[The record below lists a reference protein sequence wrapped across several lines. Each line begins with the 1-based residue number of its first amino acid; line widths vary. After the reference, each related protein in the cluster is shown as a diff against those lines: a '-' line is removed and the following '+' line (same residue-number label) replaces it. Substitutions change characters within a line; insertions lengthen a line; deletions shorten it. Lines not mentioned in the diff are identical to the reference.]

1 MRPARRSVLRT
12 MCLMPEAPELETL
25 KRQVAPFLPLRVES
39 VSLSLERA
47 LRHPDSLPL
56 EALVG
61 ETFVKVT
68 RTGKW
73 LILHGANHSL
83 WVHLRMSG
91 RLRWCDPADAL
102 EKHTHA
108 SLRVGCATG
117 LADLRFIDPRT
128 FGELRVLKPGA
139 QLSKVTDVQDAARA
153 PHDGKACSNTMAIKA
168 VFLDQ
173 SRFVQ
178 GIGNYLADEV
188 CHTAGIDPNTQ
199 SSSLSKAQWA
209 DLSQAASDC
218 FEVFAKARGTALK
231 DEGWKDLF
239 GELGGGGDLLKVHAK
254 SKCGTCFGPVSK
266 GKIAGRSSYWCQV
279 CQPAIK
285 AL

>member
-12 MCLMPEAPELETL
+12 MWLMPEAPELETL

-39 VSLSLERA
+39 VSLSLKRA

-56 EALVG
+56 EVLVG

-73 LILHGANHSL
+73 LVLHGASHSL

-108 SLRVGCATG
+108 SLRVNSSRGQ
-117 LADLRFIDPRT
+117 ADLRFIDPRT

-139 QLSKVTDVQDAARA
+139 PVSGVPDIVDAKNA
-153 PHDGKACSNTMAIKA
+153 PHEGRVCSNTMAIKA

-188 CHTAGIDPNTQ
+188 CHVARIDPNTQ

-209 DLSQAASDC
+209 DLGQAATDC

-239 GELGGGGDLLKVHAK
+239 GDLGGGGDLLKVHAK

-279 CQPAIK
+279 CQPAVT
-285 AL
+285 AP

>member
-1 MRPARRSVLRT
+1 MQAAHRCVLRT
-12 MCLMPEAPELETL
+12 MSPMPEAPELETL
-25 KRQVAPFLPLRVES
+25 KRQVEPFLPMRVES
-39 VSLSLERA
+39 VSLRLERA

-56 EALVG
+56 ESLVG
-61 ETFVKVT
+61 ETFFKVT
-68 RTGKW
+68 RSGKW
-73 LILHGANHSL
+73 LILHGSNHSL

-108 SLRVGCATG
+108 SLRVSSSIGQS
-117 LADLRFIDPRT
+117 DLRFIDPRT
-128 FGELRVLKPGA
+128 FGELRVLRPDA
-139 QLSKVTDVQDAARA
+139 QLSKVTDVLDAKSA
-153 PHDGKACSNTMAIKA
+153 PHDGKPCSGNLAIKA

-173 SRFVQ
+173 TRFVQ

-188 CHTAGIDPNTQ
+188 CHAAGIDPNTQ

-209 DLSQAASDC
+209 DLGQAASDC

-239 GELGGGGDLLKVHAK
+239 GELGAGGDLLKVHAK
-254 SKCGTCFGPVSK
+254 PKCGTCSGPVSK
-266 GKIAGRSSYWCQV
+266 GKIAGRSSYWCQA
-279 CQPAIK
+279 CQPAITV
-285 AL
+285 A

>member
-1 MRPARRSVLRT
+1 MWPARRSVLRT
-12 MCLMPEAPELETL
+12 MWLMPEAPELETL

-39 VSLSLERA
+39 VSLSLKRA

-56 EALVG
+56 GVLVG
-61 ETFVKVT
+61 ETFFKVT

-73 LILHGANHSL
+73 LILHGTNHAL

-108 SLRVGCATG
+108 SLRVNSSRGQ
-117 LADLRFIDPRT
+117 ADLRFIDPRT

-139 QLSKVTDVQDAARA
+139 PVSGVPDIVDAKNA
-153 PHDGKACSNTMAIKA
+153 PHEGRVCSNTMAIKA

-188 CHTAGIDPNTQ
+188 CHVARIDPNTQ

-209 DLSQAASDC
+209 DLGQAASDC

-239 GELGGGGDLLKVHAK
+239 GDLGGGGDLLKVHAK

-266 GKIAGRSSYWCQV
+266 GKIAGRSSYWCHV
-279 CQPAIK
+279 CQPAVT
-285 AL
+285 AP